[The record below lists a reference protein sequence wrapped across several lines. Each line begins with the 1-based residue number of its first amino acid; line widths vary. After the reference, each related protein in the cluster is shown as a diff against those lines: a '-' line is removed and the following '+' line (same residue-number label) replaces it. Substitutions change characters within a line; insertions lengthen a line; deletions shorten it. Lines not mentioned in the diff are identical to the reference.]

1 MLEIVTI
8 ASLFVMF
15 VSILIGVID
24 RFVLG
29 IGLPWPE
36 ELARFLLVWGSLL
49 SAAVAAKRTQHFQL
63 TVVLRRLG
71 IVGAIVI
78 DVISIAALIVV
89 IGYGVQFAWIFR
101 VQTSPAL
108 GIPMSWVYAAAPVS
122 AALMAGYLVRDLVAR
137 IRGRAAARTE
147 R

>member
-1 MLEIVTI
+1 MVEVVTI
-8 ASLFVMF
+8 TLLFVMF

-24 RFVLG
+24 RFLLG

-49 SAAVAAKRTQHFQL
+49 SAAIAAKQEQHFQF
-63 TVVLRRLG
+63 TFFLRRLG
-71 IVGAIVI
+71 IAGAVII
-78 DVISIAALIVV
+78 DVISIVALIVV
-89 IGYGVQFAWIFR
+89 IGYGVQFAWFFR
-101 VQTSPAL
+101 MQTSPAL

-122 AALMAGYLVRDLVAR
+122 AALIAGYLVRDLVAR
-137 IRGRAAARTE
+137 IRGRAATRTE